1 MKSLIRKILKESTHI
16 SPNAPH
22 WVSDFHKMSR
32 EERIVQIE
40 KNKKNI
46 EKLLPTIKNLFVKKF
61 GDDLVKLTVKERS
74 AVYGNEMYSTNKIVL
89 GFYFSSETPNVNS
102 LRREV
107 FNDLVSFFDIDVTY
121 YGTPLDLEFYKA
133 VWERF

>member
-22 WVSDFHKMSR
+22 WVNDFHKMSR

-46 EKLLPTIKNLFVKKF
+46 ETLLPKIKNLFVKKF

-89 GFYFSSETPNVNS
+89 GFYFSNETPNVNA

>member
-1 MKSLIRKILKESTHI
+1 MKRLIRKILKESTHI

-40 KNKKNI
+40 KNKKHI

-89 GFYFSSETPNVNS
+89 GFYFSNEAPNVNA

>member
-1 MKSLIRKILKESTHI
+1 MKSLIRKILKESTNI

-32 EERIVQIE
+32 EEKIVQIE

-61 GDDLVKLTVKERS
+61 GDDLVKLTVKEKN
-74 AVYGNEMYSTNKIVL
+74 AHYGYEIYTTNKIVL
-89 GFYFSSETPNVNS
+89 SFYFSNEAPNVNS